1 MIDNR
6 KNNAPFFSVIMP
18 IYNKEPHIA
27 RAINSVLRQTYT
39 NLELIVVCD
48 PSTDNSN
55 NEVTKFN
62 DDRIRVFHRNEAGPG
77 GYAAR
82 NLGIQQALGPW
93 IAFLDADDEWL
104 DYHLNLFFTHIEN
117 SKNVG
122 FIASR
127 FIEAYDSNINKNID
141 TSETT
146 QFISFKEY
154 LRKSPFYT
162 SSVAVKKEIIIQSG
176 MFPEGKMKR
185 GGDVDTWLRCIE
197 NINGYL
203 LVNNHS
209 VIYYKDAENMVTRQ
223 NFYTQEEIYNEDIVK
238 LISKYQGT
246 DVEEPLK
253 LKYNNKL
260 IYAWN
265 QNLHL
270 DIDKNFKIISRCYFW
285 SQPFKISFFYGLSL
299 LPMFLLKPTH
309 QLLFKVVSFKRKV
322 FSATVNRVNSNH

>member
-1 MIDNR
+1 
-6 KNNAPFFSVIMP
+6 MP
-18 IYNKEPHIA
+18 VYNKEPHIA

-55 NEVTKFN
+55 NEVAKFN

-127 FIEAYDSNINKNID
+127 FIEAYDSNINKCID

-162 SSVAVKKEIIIQSG
+162 SSVVVKKDIIIESG

-197 NINGYL
+197 YLNGYL
-203 LVNNHS
+203 LIDNCS

-223 NFYTQEEIYNEDIVK
+223 NYYTQNEISSEDIVN

-246 DVEEPLK
+246 SIEKPLK
-253 LKYNNKL
+253 VKYNNKI

-265 QNLHL
+265 QNFHL
-270 DIDKNFKIISRCYFW
+270 GIDKNFKIIRRCYFW
-285 SQPFKISFFYGLSL
+285 AQPYRVSLVYGLAL
-299 LPMFLLKPTH
+299 LPNFLLKPTH
-309 QLLFKVVSFKRKV
+309 RLLFKVVSFKRRV
-322 FSATVNRVNSNH
+322 VSATVKRVHTNH